1 MGRGPQ
7 CIKLRAILLLRMYGV
22 VCLFLGGGKAGSQ
35 EKCEIGLS
43 KLLGLT
49 GLDPEV
55 NRFLLNDGPGPRE
68 VGIADIVRVI
78 V

>member
-1 MGRGPQ
+1 M
-7 CIKLRAILLLRMYGV
+7 RMYRV
-22 VCLFLGGGKAGSQ
+22 VSLFLGKGWKSR
-35 EKCEIGLS
+35 KCEIRLS

>member
-1 MGRGPQ
+1 MGL
-7 CIKLRAILLLRMYGV
+7 CV
-22 VCLFLGGGKAGSQ
+22 SFLGDKAGSQ
-35 EKCEIGLS
+35 GKCEIGLS

-68 VGIADIVRVI
+68 VGIADIV
-78 V
+78 

>member
-1 MGRGPQ
+1 M
-7 CIKLRAILLLRMYGV
+7 V
-22 VCLFLGGGKAGSQ
+22 VSLFLGKGWKSR
-35 EKCEIGLS
+35 KCEIRLS

-68 VGIADIVRVI
+68 VGIADIV
-78 V
+78 

>member
-1 MGRGPQ
+1 MHKVESHTAFEDVWG
-7 CIKLRAILLLRMYGV
+7 CV
-22 VCLFLGGGKAGSQ
+22 SLFFWGGGKTGSQ